1 MPLYGPKFPLSK
13 GNQDAFELYEDIEQQ
28 IGFFLKNLI
37 LTSPGEKISDPR
49 YGVGLRRFLFEQNI
63 QSSRDNIVSR
73 VSSQISTYLPYLI
86 VNDITVSADEAE
98 IDTNSMTLKIVY
110 QIAGDTVQRV
120 FDLEVN
126 PDTIIGFY

>member
-98 IDTNSMTLKIVY
+98 IDTNSMTLRIVY

>member
-49 YGVGLRRFLFEQNI
+49 YGEEYYYYEFNANGTMAVDFVNTWLVFGAGNLEPKGNRQLDVSFENPSLEALKSALIFRKVGSTTLVTDSEQIN
-63 QSSRDNIVSR
+63 R
-73 VSSQISTYLPYLI
+73 VI
-86 VNDITVSADEAE
+86 
-98 IDTNSMTLKIVY
+98 K
-110 QIAGDTVQRV
+110 GDT
-120 FDLEVN
+120 
-126 PDTIIGFY
+126 YK